1 MKYLSTLFIVFFS
14 TCLLGQ
20 EHPAF
25 DYIRW
30 GDSFERVQSK
40 VNGDYLPR
48 GYSVVPGSKSKHS
61 QNLSIFPDPVYSTA
75 IYPKYALLFVE
86 NGLSGITET
95 VAPEMS
101 RDVLGNYALEEAD
114 LFYKQ
119 GKVEIYCWKY
129 EDTSLTLEYNP
140 DTGFM
145 RVSWIKNMITK
156 S

>member
-1 MKYLSTLFIVFFS
+1 MKNLITLLLLFVTISLFS
-14 TCLLGQ
+14 Q
-20 EHPAF
+20 NHPAF
-25 DYIRW
+25 NYLQW

-40 VNGDYLPR
+40 VNGDYLVR
-48 GYSVVPGSKSKHS
+48 GYSVVSGSKSEHS
-61 QNLSIFPDPVYSTA
+61 KNLSVFPDPQYSTA
-75 IYPKYALLFVE
+75 TYPRYALLFVE

-95 VAPEMS
+95 VDPEMS
-101 RDVLGNYALEEAD
+101 RYVLGNYALGEAA

-119 GKVEIYCWKY
+119 GKVEIYSWKY
-129 EDTSLTLEYNP
+129 EDSSLTLEYNP